1 MNSKKF
7 RKVLLVTDNY
17 YKPGQNDT
25 KRLVSAIRENSLDV
39 FLCYEARDGRM
50 FLIATSD
57 NENDFTNFLLY
68 V

>member
-1 MNSKKF
+1 MVN
-7 RKVLLVTDNY
+7 
-17 YKPGQNDT
+17 KPGQNDT
-25 KRLVSAIRENSLDV
+25 KRLVSAICENSLDI